1 MKRQNQ
7 NGFVLIIVIAF
18 IALFGLMMIVLTGI
32 SKTMMQE
39 SAAANLEATNKN
51 ITNSAMA
58 WAKHNAPNLSIGNE
72 PLTVQLDVSDL
83 DISGAA
89 CTVTFYKLS
98 NMEIE
103 IKIEIDAISGTG
115 NNNRQVSQCIY
126 SMPPHNAQK

>member
-7 NGFVLIIVIAF
+7 NGFVLIIVVVL

-89 CTVTFYKLS
+89 CTVKFHRI
-98 NMEIE
+98 NNIEIE
-103 IKIEIDAISGTG
+103 IEINAISGTG
-115 NNNRQVSQCIY
+115 NNNR
-126 SMPPHNAQK
+126 

>member
-1 MKRQNQ
+1 MTKRQNQ

-18 IALFGLMMIVLTGI
+18 IALFGLMMIVLTGT
-32 SKTMMQE
+32 SKTMMYE

-83 DISGAA
+83 DIPGAA
-89 CTVTFYKLS
+89 CTVKFHRIN
-98 NMEIE
+98 NME
-103 IKIEIDAISGTG
+103 IKIEINAISGTG
-115 NNNRQVSQCIY
+115 NTNQQTNSVFKFRPAS
-126 SMPPHNAQK
+126 